1 MRNPKHLLIL
11 ASVALI
17 FVIASLF
24 SVPTDDE
31 ISGAGDHV
39 FPELLPRVNDV
50 TYIKIQKNDGT
61 LTLTKDQDIWRI
73 KENDGYPA
81 DINKVRELVLGIGN
95 MKRVEPKTRKPES
108 YSRIGLQDVTEAG
121 ATSTQVTL
129 IAGSDKKL
137 ADVLIGNSKVSK
149 SDTAQKSYYI
159 RTLDD
164 PQTWLADG
172 NVPDKWEPK
181 DWLNIDVFEVK
192 RDRIQQVKVSHEDGE
207 IVYVHRD
214 NPQVRD
220 FILESL
226 KADEQVTAP
235 YEVNNIATTF
245 TKMTFDDVN
254 NVVNAQVGDKPI
266 YTAVLTTFDG
276 LEVTFQPFKKGDN
289 HLVKYSA
296 SYNEAVAKAY
306 LEKKSQQG
314 DQTAEPPATSDDP
327 HSKPPE
333 EPVELKTEAEVKQEV
348 EKYNALWK
356 DWMYQ
361 LPNFRINNIG
371 KKKADLLKKNDAPVH

>member
-11 ASVALI
+11 ASVAVI
-17 FVIASLF
+17 FIIASLF
-24 SVPTDDE
+24 SGPTDDE
-31 ISGAGDHV
+31 IAGAGDKL

-61 LTLTKDQDIWRI
+61 LTLTKDQDVWRV

-95 MKRVEPKTRKPES
+95 LKRVEPKTRKPES
-108 YSRIGLQDVTEAG
+108 YSRIGLQDVTEPG
-121 ATSTQVTL
+121 AKSTQVTL

-137 ADVLIGNSKVSK
+137 ADLLIGNSKASK
-149 SDTAQKSYYI
+149 SDSSLQSYYI

-164 PQTWLADG
+164 PQTWLVDG
-172 NVPDKWEPK
+172 KIPDKWQPK
-181 DWLNIDVFEVK
+181 DWLSIDIFEIK

-220 FILESL
+220 FTLDSL
-226 KADEQVTAP
+226 KEGEQVTAP
-235 YEVNNIATTF
+235 YEANNIATTF
-245 TKMTFDDVN
+245 TKMTFDDVSSAA
-254 NVVNAQVGDKPI
+254 NAAVGDKPI

-276 LEVTFQPFKKGDN
+276 LEVTFQPFKKDDQ
-289 HLVKYSA
+289 HLAKYSA
-296 SYNEAVAKAY
+296 SYNEAAAKAY
-306 LEKKSQQG
+306 QEKQSQQS
-314 DQTAEPPATSDDP
+314 DKTTTPAPADDP
-327 HSKPPE
+327 HASAAKA
-333 EPVELKTEAEVKQEV
+333 PVELKTAEEVKKEV
-348 EKYNALWK
+348 EKYNALWSN
-356 DWMYQ
+356 WLYQ

-371 KKKADLLKKNDAPVH
+371 KKKADLLKKSDAPVH

>member
-11 ASVALI
+11 ASVAVI
-17 FVIASLF
+17 FIIASLF
-24 SVPTDDE
+24 SGPTDNE
-31 ISGAGDHV
+31 ITGAGDPV

-61 LTLTKDQDIWRI
+61 LTLTKDQDVWRV

-95 MKRVEPKTRKPES
+95 LKRVEPKTRKPES
-108 YSRIGLQDVTEAG
+108 YSRIGLQDVAEPG

-137 ADVLIGNSKVSK
+137 ADLLIGNSKASK
-149 SDTAQKSYYI
+149 SDSSLQSYYV

-164 PQTWLADG
+164 PQTWLVDG
-172 NVPDKWEPK
+172 KIPDKWQPK
-181 DWLNIDVFEVK
+181 DWLSIDIFEIK

-220 FILESL
+220 FTLDSL
-226 KADEQVTAP
+226 QEGEQVTAP

-245 TKMTFDDVN
+245 TKMTFDDV
-254 NVVNAQVGDKPI
+254 
-266 YTAVLTTFDG
+266 
-276 LEVTFQPFKKGDN
+276 
-289 HLVKYSA
+289 S
-296 SYNEAVAKAY
+296 KAY
-306 LEKKSQQG
+306 LEKQSQQS
-314 DQTAEPPATSDDP
+314 DEPAASTPADDP
-327 HSKPPE
+327 HASTTKA
-333 EPVELKTEAEVKQEV
+333 PVELKTAEEVKQEV
-348 EKYNALWK
+348 EKYNALWNN
-356 DWMYQ
+356 WLYQ

-371 KKKADLLKKNDAPVH
+371 KKKADLLKKSDAPVH